1 MAPMTEIITAVGFLI
16 CFGNILVLHRRIQ
29 DQQEIALSLVKAMK
43 QMVDAWDTNN
53 KLTASVLADMTK
65 VIGQLR

>member
-1 MAPMTEIITAVGFLI
+1 MTEIITAVGFLI